1 MARVLHLVI
10 ASLGAL
16 AGVSCFSIAP
26 LADCASQ
33 DGLYVPFHVCMPLA
47 RPPLQLTRAPID
59 MAVGNFDGDYL
70 LDDLAILS
78 EPDHVT
84 VFTALDRDT
93 PPQRE
98 LAFTGGAEAVQGF
111 LATPFF
117 DGGVHGDD
125 LFAWVARSPPAL
137 SQIVALPNGG
147 DNFAGPARSGPLR
160 GFPLDSNGLPSDL
173 IARPC
178 YAPNGGLALENP
190 LAEGINIVMVTCL
203 PDQALAGMPGEE
215 YRPDELPD
223 AIAIASNT
231 FADGL
236 FGALIAADYRSIGA
250 AQLTVFDP
258 ASGIVDFVFAHR
270 PAPTADAQLAIV
282 HTTALDPSDAIAVQ
296 PRQGSIDEVLAA
308 DLDLDDD
315 IDLLTI
321 HLENAGFSII
331 RQQPG
336 DGGALVFG
344 EPEFYTLE
352 LELSDVILGDFTGD
366 GGLDIAVAH
375 NIDNTSLDGITLF
388 ALDREQPG
396 GPVPYVSAKIGDVQ
410 GAIVALRTLD
420 LDGDERDDLAVAVRD
435 GSRGYVNF
443 YANHSPGDR

>member
-26 LADCASQ
+26 LADCTSQ

-147 DNFAGPARSGPLR
+147 DNFAVAMASAAGVTKPVRAPAR
-160 GFPLDSNGLPSDL
+160 LP
-173 IARPC
+173 ARQQRP
-178 YAPNGGLALENP
+178 A
-190 LAEGINIVMVTCL
+190 
-203 PDQALAGMPGEE
+203 Q
-215 YRPDELPD
+215 RPDRPPL
-223 AIAIASNT
+223 
-231 FADGL
+231 L
-236 FGALIAADYRSIGA
+236 R
-250 AQLTVFDP
+250 AQRRPRAREP
-258 ASGIVDFVFAHR
+258 AR
-270 PAPTADAQLAIV
+270 
-282 HTTALDPSDAIAVQ
+282 
-296 PRQGSIDEVLAA
+296 
-308 DLDLDDD
+308 
-315 IDLLTI
+315 
-321 HLENAGFSII
+321 
-331 RQQPG
+331 
-336 DGGALVFG
+336 
-344 EPEFYTLE
+344 
-352 LELSDVILGDFTGD
+352 
-366 GGLDIAVAH
+366 
-375 NIDNTSLDGITLF
+375 
-388 ALDREQPG
+388 
-396 GPVPYVSAKIGDVQ
+396 
-410 GAIVALRTLD
+410 
-420 LDGDERDDLAVAVRD
+420 
-435 GSRGYVNF
+435 
-443 YANHSPGDR
+443 